1 MLHNS
6 TNIRINVHYIT
17 QLYAILY
24 VISNITVK
32 SAILY
37 PFAYNLTNTKC

>member
-17 QLYAILY
+17 LFVKFYTLSRI
-24 VISNITVK
+24 NIVK

-37 PFAYNLTNTKC
+37 PLAYNLTNT